1 MLTRRASPKRWLA
14 IALIA
19 LGVVILVASLSIGRS
34 GYYPHGM
41 YGGLGPGMYGMYGM
55 YGAGRYGPG
64 MYAQPY
70 RQYGDYMTGNGPM
83 WGGRMGPY
91 GMPYP
96 GAMMLDGNLMPGPRM
111 MPGLDLTEDQQARI
125 DVIGSQT
132 AEKRQVLLE
141 SLRVESSKLNT
152 LMLGE
157 SDDAGALTAQ
167 YARIAQIRRQL
178 FELGVDE
185 LRKIDAVL
193 TDAQR
198 QHWRQWQRAYVMQ

>member
-1 MLTRRASPKRWLA
+1 MLTRRASPKKWLA

-19 LGVVILVASLSIGRS
+19 LGVIILVASLSIGRL

-41 YGGLGPGMYGMYGM
+41 YGGFGPGMYGI

-91 GMPYP
+91 GMSYP
-96 GAMMLDGNLMPGPRM
+96 EPMMLDGNLMPGPRI

-125 DVIGSQT
+125 DAIGSQT

-141 SLRVESSKLNT
+141 SLRVESSKLNM
-152 LMLGE
+152 LILGE
-157 SDDAGALTAQ
+157 SDDAGALTEQ

-185 LRKIDAVL
+185 LRKIDSVL
-193 TDAQR
+193 TDEQR
-198 QHWRQWQRAYVMQ
+198 QHWRQWQRAYIMQ

>member
-41 YGGLGPGMYGMYGM
+41 YGGFGPGMYGM

-125 DVIGSQT
+125 DAIGSQT

>member
-1 MLTRRASPKRWLA
+1 MLTRGASPKRWLA

-41 YGGLGPGMYGMYGM
+41 YGGFGPGMYGM